1 MHAQNSQEGIP
12 DSRTGQNRTEGTPGE
27 GNSNEGLPGLNREEL
42 LQIREIEALLDEEG
56 RFLAGPIEIPRAS
69 EVGQMLPRVLE
80 NRGVPLRMFP
90 LRGEES
96 WMDDVVFF
104 YDDYSYLYWYEDRV
118 WQIRF
123 DYRYASAIAG
133 VRMGMNLD
141 EVSSILGPPRYMGN
155 SSLYYDLVDPGY
167 PLRAR
172 FVFEENILKDVY
184 IYRSDF

>member
-1 MHAQNSQEGIP
+1 MIHVFPLLLLLCFAPQSIHSQNAEDG
-12 DSRTGQNRTEGTPGE
+12 DAN
-27 GNSNEGLPGLNREEL
+27 LPGLSRQEL

-56 RFLAGPIEIPRAS
+56 RFLAGPLEIPRAS
-69 EVGQMLPRVLE
+69 EVGKMLPQVLE
-80 NRGVPLRMFP
+80 SRGIPLRMFP
-90 LRGEES
+90 LRGEEP

-123 DYRYASAIAG
+123 DNRFASPIAG
-133 VRMGMNLD
+133 VRMGMNLE
-141 EVSSILGPPRYMGN
+141 EVSSILGPPRYIGN
-155 SSLYYDLVDPGY
+155 NSLYFDLVDPGY

-172 FVFEENILKDVY
+172 FVFDDNILKDVY